1 MFAKPKN
8 KIMSYQEF
16 IESDLCEKMIREKKE
31 IERREIMKRRDE
43 YDREIQSHRNYILSN
58 LQPT

>member
-1 MFAKPKN
+1 
-8 KIMSYQEF
+8 MSYQEF
-16 IESDLCEKMIREKKE
+16 AESDLCERMIREKKE

-43 YDREIQSHRNYILSN
+43 YEREIQSYHKHILSN